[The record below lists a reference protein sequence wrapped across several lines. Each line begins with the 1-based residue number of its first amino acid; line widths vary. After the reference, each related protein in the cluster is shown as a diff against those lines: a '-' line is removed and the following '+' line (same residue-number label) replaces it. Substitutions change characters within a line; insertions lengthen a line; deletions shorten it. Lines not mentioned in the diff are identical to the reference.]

1 MSEVVLD
8 ASAILAI
15 IFGESGDAGA
25 LALTSRARVSAVNL
39 SEVVA
44 EMDER
49 GFGPT
54 EAEVLLGGLGMEVAE
69 FGREDAFRAGRLR
82 QATRRM
88 GLSFGDRACLA
99 LALRAGLPVVTA
111 DRAWV
116 DLGLPVEV
124 ELLR

>member
-44 EMDER
+44 EIDER
-49 GFGPT
+49 GFDPT
-54 EAEVLLGGLGMEVAE
+54 EAEVLLGGLGM
-69 FGREDAFRAGRLR
+69 
-82 QATRRM
+82 
-88 GLSFGDRACLA
+88 
-99 LALRAGLPVVTA
+99 
-111 DRAWV
+111 
-116 DLGLPVEV
+116 
-124 ELLR
+124 

>member
-44 EMDER
+44 EIDER
-49 GFGPT
+49 GFDPT
-54 EAEVLLGGLGMEVAE
+54 EAEVLLGGLGMEVSE

-99 LALRAGLPVVTA
+99 LALRTGLSVVTA

>member
-49 GFGPT
+49 GFDPT
-54 EAEVLLGGLGMEVAE
+54 EAEMLLGGLGMEVAE
-69 FGREDAFRAGRLR
+69 FGREDSFRAGRLR

-99 LALRAGLPVVTA
+99 LALRTGLPVVTA

>member
-1 MSEVVLD
+1 LSEVVLD

-44 EMDER
+44 KMDER
-49 GFGPT
+49 GFDPT
-54 EAEVLLGGLGMEVAE
+54 EAEVLLGGLGMEVAK

-99 LALRAGLPVVTA
+99 LALRTGLPVVTA